1 MRLNENF
8 LNVKESYLFSE
19 IAKKVNDYSAQNP
32 DKKIIRLGIGDVTLP
47 LVPAV
52 IEALHKAVDEMGA
65 QETFRGYGPEQGY
78 DFLREKIVDYYKK
91 NTIRLELD
99 EVFVSDGAKSDVGN
113 ITDLF
118 DKDNVVLIP
127 DPVYPVY
134 VDTNIMNGRKIEFLN
149 ANGNNGFCPLP
160 EGNTKAD
167 IIYLCSPNN
176 PTGACYTKEQLKT
189 WVDYAL
195 ENDAVILYD
204 AAYEIFVQEENLPR
218 SIYEIDGAKRCA
230 IEFCSLSKTAGFTGT
245 RCGYTIVPKDLKVKV
260 NKLKLL
266 KIDSDVVE
274 LNKLWVRRQTTK
286 FNGVPY
292 IVQRGAEAVFTEE
305 GQKQIME
312 NINYYRANAK
322 VIADTMDEIGIK
334 YFGGVNSP
342 YIWLKCPNGMKSW
355 EFFDYLLENINV
367 VGTPGAG
374 FGENGE
380 GYFRLTAFGD
390 KDNTIEAM
398 NRLKKLF
405 GFEHQTEPEQETEE
419 TKEDSE

>member
-149 ANGNNGFCPLP
+149 ANANNGFCPLP

-204 AAYEIFVQEENLPR
+204 AAYEIFVQDENLPR

-274 LNKLWVRRQTTK
+274 INKLWVRRQTTK

-374 FGENGE
+374 FG
-380 GYFRLTAFGD
+380 
-390 KDNTIEAM
+390 
-398 NRLKKLF
+398 
-405 GFEHQTEPEQETEE
+405 P
-419 TKEDSE
+419 